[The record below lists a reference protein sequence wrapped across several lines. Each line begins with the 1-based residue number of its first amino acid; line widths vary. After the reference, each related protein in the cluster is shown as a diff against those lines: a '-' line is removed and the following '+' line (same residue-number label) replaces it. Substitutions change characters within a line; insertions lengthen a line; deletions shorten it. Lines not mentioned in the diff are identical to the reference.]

1 VRIEIIGDAHLQL
14 GDCLEALPALPNVDA
29 VITDPPYGH
38 GWTGIGKRSTAP
50 PARGG
55 VLWGE
60 RRVSPAIIG
69 HDLPFDPVPFLALNV
84 PCLFWGANHYADKLP
99 SSPAWLVWDKR
110 EGTTSNYQSDCE
122 LAWCNVGGSARLFHH
137 LWNGLSMKSGSDET
151 KRTRGALP
159 RLHPTQKPVALM
171 EWCIQKIG
179 AKAGATILDP
189 YMGSGTTGVA
199 CAKMGRKFVGVEI
212 DPKYFEIA
220 CRRIDA
226 AHAQGKLRLPDNGSD
241 SQ

>member
-1 VRIEIIGDAHLQL
+1 MIETIGNATLYL
-14 GDCLEALPALPNVDA
+14 GDCLDLLPTLARVDA

-38 GWTGIGKRSTAP
+38 GWSGIGERSTKVTNT

-60 RRVSPAIIG
+60 RRVSPAIVG
-69 HDLPFDPVPFLALNV
+69 HDQPFDPSPFLALEV

-122 LAWCNVGGSARLFHH
+122 LAWCSVGGSARLFHH

-151 KRTRGALP
+151 KRVKGAQP

-171 EWCIQKIG
+171 RWCIEKIKD
-179 AKAGATILDP
+179 AETIFDP

-199 CAKMGRKFVGVEI
+199 CRDLGRKFIGIEI
-212 DPKYFEIA
+212 ERKYFDIA
-220 CRRIDA
+220 CERLEA
-226 AHAQGKLRLPDNGSD
+226 AHAQQRLFT
-241 SQ
+241 